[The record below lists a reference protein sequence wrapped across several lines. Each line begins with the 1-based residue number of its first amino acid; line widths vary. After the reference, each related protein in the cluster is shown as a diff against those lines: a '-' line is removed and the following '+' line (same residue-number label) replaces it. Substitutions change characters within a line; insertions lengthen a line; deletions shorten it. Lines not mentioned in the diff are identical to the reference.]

1 MPEEQHVNHDATDEE
16 ILDGWPED
24 RPEVPDLLG
33 PCPAWCA
40 GRPHLENISE
50 YPCDQAHESA
60 REEFDVDVTDG
71 RTELSADAQIV
82 WQPYSELPGGRVPC
96 VYLHWQDETRA
107 LSPDD
112 VLAVADGIETW
123 AGRLREIAEQ
133 LRGILAGELPE
144 QGDLTMRT

>member
-1 MPEEQHVNHDATDEE
+1 MDHDATDEE

-24 RPEVPDLLG
+24 QPEVPDLLG
-33 PCPAWCA
+33 PCPPWCA
-40 GRPHLENISE
+40 GRPHLENTSE

-60 REEFDVDVTDG
+60 REEFDIAVPDG
-71 RTELSADAQIV
+71 RTELSADAQIT

-144 QGDLTMRT
+144 QGDPASRG